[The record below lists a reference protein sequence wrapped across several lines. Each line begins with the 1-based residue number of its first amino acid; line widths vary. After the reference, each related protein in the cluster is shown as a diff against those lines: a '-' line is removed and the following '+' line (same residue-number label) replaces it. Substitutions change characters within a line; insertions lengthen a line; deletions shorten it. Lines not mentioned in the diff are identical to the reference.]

1 MQIYP
6 DGTTIGDV
14 PPPARHPND
23 STTVSTGQSA
33 LMSAYEQNAPPSAV
47 EQQVSFPNR
56 LHLKQKKEPMNSW
69 ALSLPTP
76 MWSIQARSSVKKVTT
91 SHPWGAR
98 ESVEKDVD
106 YVFYPTGVLR
116 RIGVSYGFWINAK
129 ATSGWKYSLQ
139 PFNAVP
145 ENSLI
150 FEFCRDGNLSG
161 IQTLLRLGQ
170 ASLQDRDPFG
180 RTPLWVS
187 LLHLS
192 SNICPSFTP
201 ISNCCMNLGLDFQY

>member
-6 DGTTIGDV
+6 DG
-14 PPPARHPND
+14 PAVGPSHLHPQHP
-23 STTVSTGQSA
+23 TTVSMGQS
-33 LMSAYEQNAPPSAV
+33 LSEPTNEKNVSHSPMQPPAS
-47 EQQVSFPNR
+47 SPTR
-56 LHLKQKKEPMNSW
+56 LLLKQKKEETYRW
-69 ALSLPTP
+69 ALSFPTP

-116 RIGVSYGFWINAK
+116 RIGVSYGFWLNAK
-129 ATSGWKYSLQ
+129 ATNGWKYSLQ

-161 IQTLLRLGQ
+161 IKSLLRLGQ
-170 ASLQDRDPFG
+170 ASLQDRDPLG

-187 LLHLS
+187 LLRL
-192 SNICPSFTP
+192 
-201 ISNCCMNLGLDFQY
+201 L

>member
-6 DGTTIGDV
+6 DGSTIGGA
-14 PPPARHPND
+14 PPPSFHPND

-33 LMSAYEQNAPPSAV
+33 LMSANEKNAPSSAV

-56 LHLKQKKEPMNSW
+56 LHLKQKKEPINSW

-116 RIGVSYGFWINAK
+116 RIGVSCGFWINAK

-170 ASLQDRDPFG
+170 ASLQDRDPLG

-187 LLHLS
+187 VPHLS
-192 SNICPSFTP
+192 SSICLSDTP
-201 ISNCCMNLGLDFQY
+201 ICNWCMNLGLDFQY